1 MFGTR
6 LKELRTAYDL
16 NQVQLAKELGVSKQS
31 ISNWENDNILP
42 SIDMLIRIAK
52 RFSVSCDYL
61 LELDDRN
68 YLEITGITPSQ
79 RALIQKIID
88 EFKRA

>member
-42 SIDMLIRIAK
+42 DRK
-52 RFSVSCDYL
+52 SVV
-61 LELDDRN
+61 
-68 YLEITGITPSQ
+68 
-79 RALIQKIID
+79 
-88 EFKRA
+88 

>member
-68 YLEITGITPSQ
+68 YGNTWHNPFTACSYSKDY
-79 RALIQKIID
+79 R
-88 EFKRA
+88 